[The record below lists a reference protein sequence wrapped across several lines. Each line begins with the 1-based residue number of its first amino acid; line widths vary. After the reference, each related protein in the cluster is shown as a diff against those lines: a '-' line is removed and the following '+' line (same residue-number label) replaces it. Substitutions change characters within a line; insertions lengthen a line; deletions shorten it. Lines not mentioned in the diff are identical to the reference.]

1 MEPKNTQNVFDIAA
15 FILSQK
21 HPLPTP
27 RLHKLLYYCQAW
39 SLVWDEEPLF
49 KQPIEAWASGPVIKA
64 LYEAHKGQFEMDLS
78 DISKLGNPDALTE
91 TQKETVKAVLR
102 DYGNQSAQWIRDLI
116 VMEKPWRD
124 ARKGLDDRE
133 GGGREMTLASMA
145 EYYEGACNEGVEIEA
160 EHYG

>member
-1 MEPKNTQNVFDIAA
+1 MEPNNTQNVFDIAA

-21 HPLPTP
+21 PPLPTP
-27 RLHKLLYYCQAW
+27 RLQKLLYYCQAW

-49 KQPIEAWASGPVIKA
+49 EQPIEAWASGPVIKA

-78 DISKLGNPDALTE
+78 DIPKLGNPDTLTE
-91 TQKETVKAVLR
+91 SQKETVQAVLR

-133 GGGREMTLASMA
+133 GGGREMTLAAMA
-145 EYYEGACNEGVEIEA
+145 EYYEGVYNEGFKIET
-160 EHYG
+160 